1 MQESILTSTKNFIG
15 YGEEDTGFDA
25 EIIDCINTELMTL
38 TQIGV
43 GPSDGFEIKDKTS
56 TWQDFLGD
64 NVKKFSAAKS
74 FIHKKVKLAFDS
86 STMSTAL
93 IAAYERQIAEHEW
106 RLNHAAEF

>member
-1 MQESILTSTKNFIG
+1 MESILISTKKFIG
-15 YGEEDTGFDA
+15 YDEDDTGFDT
-25 EIIDCINTELMTL
+25 EIIECINTELMAL

-43 GPSDGFEIKDKTS
+43 GPPEGFEIEDETS

-74 FIHKKVKLAFDS
+74 YVHKKVKLAFDS